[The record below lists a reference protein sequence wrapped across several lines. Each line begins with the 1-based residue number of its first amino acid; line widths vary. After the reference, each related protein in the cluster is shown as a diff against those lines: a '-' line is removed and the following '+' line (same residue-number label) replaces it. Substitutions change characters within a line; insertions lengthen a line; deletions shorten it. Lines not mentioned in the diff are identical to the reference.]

1 LSLLLKRLYDG
12 GVTVSLIHRGVAAQ
26 EIKILFA
33 VHIPHMNAFAPAE
46 DYRQGMIVVGTVFL
60 FEINKILLHQ

>member
-1 LSLLLKRLYDG
+1 LYDG

-26 EIKILFA
+26 EIKILLAFN
-33 VHIPHMNAFAPAE
+33 VPHMNAFAPAE
-46 DYRQGMIVVGTVFL
+46 DNRQGMIVVCTVFL